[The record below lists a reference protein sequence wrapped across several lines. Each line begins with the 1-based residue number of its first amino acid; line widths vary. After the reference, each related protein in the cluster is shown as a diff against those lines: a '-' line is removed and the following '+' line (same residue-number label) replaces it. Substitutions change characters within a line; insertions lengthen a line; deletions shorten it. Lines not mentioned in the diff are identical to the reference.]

1 MIAFL
6 RFFIPLLILQSI
18 AYAVAVINA
27 RWRRARRLEAEWE
40 AEGRP
45 GDLDDYIDDG
55 LDAFEKTLRYKLLL
69 AIYLVPWVALVVIIN
84 WVNG

>member
-6 RFFIPLLILQSI
+6 RFFVPLLILQTI

-27 RWRRARRLEAEWE
+27 RWRRARRLETEWE
-40 AEGRP
+40 AQNRP
-45 GDLDDYIDDG
+45 GELDDFIDQG

-69 AIYLVPWVALVVIIN
+69 AIYIVPWVALVFIVQ
-84 WVNG
+84 WANG